1 LFLCKPI
8 PYKSQINVEFLNNCK
23 GFYIYIY
30 QQGFNVAK
38 YCDVQHLIRLRIL
51 IIRIKASQP
60 LTVINSINLSLSDVV
75 LNENALYA
83 SHFESLCTLKSPRL
97 VHSQRITSCCF
108 SLCPFCAFPLEK
120 ATLPRGSYFASLDDD
135 DDDMKLKIQIM

>member
-1 LFLCKPI
+1 MSLTSTIINCNSSLCFVHFYANQSLI
-8 PYKSQINVEFLNNCK
+8 SQINVEFLNNCK

-30 QQGFNVAK
+30 QH
-38 YCDVQHLIRLRIL
+38 Y
-51 IIRIKASQP
+51 IRIKASQP
-60 LTVINSINLSLSDVV
+60 LTVINAINLSLSDVV